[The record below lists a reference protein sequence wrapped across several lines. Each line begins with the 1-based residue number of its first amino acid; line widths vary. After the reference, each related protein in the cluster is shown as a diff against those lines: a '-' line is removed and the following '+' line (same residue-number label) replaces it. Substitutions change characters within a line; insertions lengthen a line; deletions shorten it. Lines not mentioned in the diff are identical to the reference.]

1 MLFAPEHD
9 QIFARVLQPPNPTSD
24 TLRVWARALSRAE
37 EYWAMLASD
46 LRVSTEF
53 RTICGACLQTLKALP
68 RTGAFAH
75 GESE

>member
-1 MLFAPEHD
+1 MIKSSLAYCNHPIRPRTHFECG
-9 QIFARVLQPPNPTSD
+9 R
-24 TLRVWARALSRAE
+24 ARARAE

-46 LRVSTEF
+46 LRVSGEF
-53 RTICGACLQTLKALP
+53 RTICDACLQTLKALP

>member
-1 MLFAPEHD
+1 
-9 QIFARVLQPPNPTSD
+9 VG
-24 TLRVWARALSRAE
+24 ARARAE

-46 LRVSTEF
+46 LRVSAEF
-53 RTICGACLQTLKALP
+53 RTICDACLQTLKALP